1 ALEQAQQNY
10 QVAGKIAA
18 DFRGELSDARG
29 NLLAGEHHA
38 QAAGILR
45 HADTVKQWTHCP
57 KSAAAFTM
65 TGRRKSPM
73 ALPEFKQLCDEAK
86 KEIRE
91 IDSAELRRMQQA
103 RQDFA
108 LIDVREPDEVSRGT
122 IPGAAP
128 IPRGVLELNI
138 DPLMADDNKTT
149 GFHYRRGCRSAV
161 GERRRKV

>member
-1 ALEQAQQNY
+1 MSEQQPADEIEREAGVEDIFHHDDIAPFHGLIGIFGDANFATALGRLAVTGHADEIKGRADGEGTSQICHENGGALEHAQQNY
-10 QVAGKIAA
+10 RVAGKIAA

-86 KEIRE
+86 
-91 IDSAELRRMQQA
+91 
-103 RQDFA
+103 
-108 LIDVREPDEVSRGT
+108 
-122 IPGAAP
+122 
-128 IPRGVLELNI
+128 
-138 DPLMADDNKTT
+138 
-149 GFHYRRGCRSAV
+149 
-161 GERRRKV
+161 